1 MNLLHWIITR
11 SIDVHHLQYMYF
23 NENISMILKQE
34 MQRTKTEKKEQ
45 DLKGPYNIDNIFDI

>member
-1 MNLLHWIITR
+1 
-11 SIDVHHLQYMYF
+11 MYF

-45 DLKGPYNIDNIFDI
+45 DLKGPYNIDNIFDIWNKWPSAYMSVLLLLSIYN